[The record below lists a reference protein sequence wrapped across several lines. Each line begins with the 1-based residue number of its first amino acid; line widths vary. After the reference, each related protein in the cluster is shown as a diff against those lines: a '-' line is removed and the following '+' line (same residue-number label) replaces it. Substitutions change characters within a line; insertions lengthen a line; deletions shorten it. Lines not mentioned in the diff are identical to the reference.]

1 MNTDDDV
8 QRIRAQ
14 EQALV
19 LARLDEEVA
28 FALGSHIRAEALR
41 ENLSLVCDIRT
52 WDRQLF
58 FCATAGTS
66 ADNADWVRRKINA
79 VKRFQR
85 SSYQL
90 ALERG
95 MGWITAE
102 RGLDIVEY
110 AFAGGGFPLR
120 VEGAGI
126 VGCLTISGLPQRQD
140 HAVAVGALCTH
151 LGLDAASLQLP

>member
-1 MNTDDDV
+1 MNTDEDV

-19 LARLDEEVA
+19 LPRLDETVA
-28 FALGSHIRAEALR
+28 FELGAHIREHALR

-66 ADNADWVRRKINA
+66 LDNAEWVRRKINA

-95 MGWITAE
+95 PGAITAE
-102 RGLDIVEY
+102 RGLDVFEY

-140 HAVAVGALCTH
+140 HAVAVGALCAH
-151 LGLDAASLQLP
+151 LGVDAATLQLP